1 LKGEIS
7 SIETL
12 LGVNDFIREVDGK
25 REGRK
30 FIVELSFRDDDDGTH
45 VFRAISRLVGYNDL
59 DFVQTPGCRWILHAD
74 IGVLLVAAVLTIGN

>member
-12 LGVNDFIREVDGK
+12 LGVNAFIREVDGK

-30 FIVELSFRDDDDGTH
+30 
-45 VFRAISRLVGYNDL
+45 
-59 DFVQTPGCRWILHAD
+59 
-74 IGVLLVAAVLTIGN
+74 